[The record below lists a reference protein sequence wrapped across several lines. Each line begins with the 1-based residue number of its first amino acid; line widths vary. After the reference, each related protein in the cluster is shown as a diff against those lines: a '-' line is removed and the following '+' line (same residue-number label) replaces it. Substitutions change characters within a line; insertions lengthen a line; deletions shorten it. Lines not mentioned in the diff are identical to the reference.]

1 MFCMPCL
8 QQCVHIPL
16 IFNYLNKIR
25 LWFQFQKNISKKSEC
40 VWLGLGKGP
49 TTNEDDDD
57 DEQFRWYLSQGIE
70 GNLEAI
76 KNAITLT
83 LYHYNLYYS
92 ITFTQ
97 TNNKEKR
104 ILTENHNEQ
113 QGDSIKN

>member
-1 MFCMPCL
+1 MCL
-8 QQCVHIPL
+8 
-16 IFNYLNKIR
+16 IR
-25 LWFQFQKNISKKSEC
+25 SWE
-40 VWLGLGKGP
+40 GP

-76 KNAITLT
+76 INAIIST

-97 TNNKEKR
+97 T
-104 ILTENHNEQ
+104 Q
-113 QGDSIKN
+113 